1 MTDQIFLCLGDPQI
15 LCNFITR
22 SSITL
27 TCLIQIRHKLGHKNV
42 TIVHEKEKEKADG
55 GHTVNRRQ

>member
-1 MTDQIFLCLGDPQI
+1 MTDQIFLCLDPQI
-15 LCNFITR
+15 LCNFKTR

-27 TCLIQIRHKLGHKNV
+27 ACLIQIRHKLGHKNV
-42 TIVHEKEKEKADG
+42 TIVHEKEKTGG